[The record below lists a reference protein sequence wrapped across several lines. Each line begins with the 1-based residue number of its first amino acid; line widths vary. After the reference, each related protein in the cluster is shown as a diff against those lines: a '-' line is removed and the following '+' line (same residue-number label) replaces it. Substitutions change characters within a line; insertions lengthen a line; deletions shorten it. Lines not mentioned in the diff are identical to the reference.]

1 MVHVP
6 RVECGGMCTRGH
18 EMEFKDYYAALG
30 VKKNASA
37 TAIKRA
43 YRKLARTHHPD
54 VNPGDPK
61 AEQRFKEINEAHEV
75 LGDPEKR
82 RKYDELGANWR
93 MYEQAGGGA
102 SPFASGSPFSAQWSA
117 GRSGVHTMSPEEA
130 EDLFGFSDFFQ
141 EFFSGGGPRGASR
154 PPVARRGRDV
164 EHQIALTLEEAYA
177 GTTRRLSLTAG
188 DRTRRVEVK
197 IPAGVGDGS
206 RVRVAGEGEPGVSG
220 AAAGDLFLRVR
231 QSPHAIFTRR
241 GQDLHVGVAI
251 PVTTA
256 ALGGSVPVPR
266 LQGTPLTLKIP
277 AATQSAQVFRLK
289 GHGMPAL
296 GKTRPGGDL
305 YATVSVRVPDQLT
318 ESQRRHYEALAALE
332 TASAPT
338 NGK

>member
-1 MVHVP
+1 
-6 RVECGGMCTRGH
+6 
-18 EMEFKDYYAALG
+18 MEFKDYYAALG

-61 AEQRFKEINEAHEV
+61 AEQRFKEINEAYEV

-93 MYEQAGGGA
+93 LYEQGGGGA
-102 SPFASGSPFSAQWSA
+102 SPFASGSPFGAQWSA
-117 GRSGVHTMSPEEA
+117 GGRGGVHTMSPEEA

-197 IPAGVGDGS
+197 IPAGVDDGS
-206 RVRVAGEGEPGVSG
+206 RVRVAGEGEPGAAG
-220 AAAGDLFLRVR
+220 AEPGDLFCECARARMRPSPGVVKTCTLVWRSRLR
-231 QSPHAIFTRR
+231 RR
-241 GQDLHVGVAI
+241 R
-251 PVTTA
+251 
-256 ALGGSVPVPR
+256 SVEACR
-266 LQGTPLTLKIP
+266 CRGY
-277 AATQSAQVFRLK
+277 K
-289 GHGMPAL
+289 G
-296 GKTRPGGDL
+296 
-305 YATVSVRVPDQLT
+305 
-318 ESQRRHYEALAALE
+318 RR
-332 TASAPT
+332 
-338 NGK
+338 